1 MSKLIDVGVYRSDV
15 TNRNGRAKFFQN
27 LYLLSLVIAMIVLV
41 LLLFN
46 VINRTFGLVAQR
58 YSVDPDQ
65 LTSKPIADLNTS
77 ELAQIL
83 LDNVPRRLLVIV
95 RDNLSSVTPEAFTGT
110 LLGQSIKGQV
120 PDGYADIAPRDIPET
135 ERNTVFKQL
144 LELNLSDEVLTAL
157 VDSEIVKTEIATG
170 WSLTE
175 SLFNRPAIEAIMAEK
190 YPDSDLE
197 WKSWLSPR
205 FITSP
210 LSTKPVETGIRQA
223 VLGTIWL
230 LLLTV
235 IISFPLGVGAAIYL
249 EEYAT
254 DNWFNKLIET
264 NIRNLAGVP
273 SIIYGML
280 GLTIFVRSLET
291 FTGGRSV
298 LSGALTMSLLILP
311 IIIINAREAL
321 RAVPSTIREASYG
334 LGATKWQTISRQ
346 VFPAALPGMMTG
358 TILGMSRAI
367 GETAPLFGIATTF
380 INTDPVGPFS
390 RFTVLPMQI
399 YTWTGQP
406 SELFR
411 FNASATIFVLLI
423 LLLSM
428 NSVAIYIRNRASRNR
443 L

>member
-1 MSKLIDVGVYRSDV
+1 MSKLVDVGVYRSGIA
-15 TNRNGRAKFFQN
+15 NRNGRAKLVQN
-27 LYLLSLVIAMIVLV
+27 FYLASLIVAMIVLV

-46 VINRTFGLVAQR
+46 VVNRTFGLVAQR

-65 LTSKPIADLNTS
+65 LTSKPIADLNVE

-83 LDNVPRRLLVIV
+83 YDNVPRRLLVIV
-95 RDNLSSVTPEAFTGT
+95 RDNLSQVASDAFTST
-110 LLGQSIKGQV
+110 PLGQSINGQV
-120 PDGYADIAPRDIPET
+120 PAEYTAIAPRDLPEA
-135 ERNTVFKQL
+135 ERNEAFKQL
-144 LELNLSDEVLTAL
+144 LALNLSDEVLTAL
-157 VDSEIVKTEIATG
+157 IDSEIVKTEIATG
-170 WSLTE
+170 WTLTD
-175 SLFNRPAIEAIMAEK
+175 SLFNRGAIEATMTEK
-190 YPDSDLE
+190 YPDSDLV

-205 FITSP
+205 FITSE

-223 VLGTIWL
+223 VLGTVWL
-230 LLLTV
+230 LILTV
-235 IISFPLGVGAAIYL
+235 LISFPLGVGAAIYL

-280 GLTIFVRSLET
+280 GLTIFVRTLEG

-380 INTDPVGPFS
+380 INTDPTGPFS

-399 YTWTGQP
+399 YTWTGHP

-411 FNASATIFVLLI
+411 FNASATIFVLLV
-423 LLLSM
+423 LLLTM
-428 NSVAIYIRNRASRNR
+428 NSVAIYIRNRASQNR

>member
-1 MSKLIDVGVYRSDV
+1 MTKLIDVGIYRSGV
-15 TNRNGRAKFFQN
+15 QNRNGRAKLFQN
-27 LYLLSLVIAMIVLV
+27 LYLISLIIAMIVLV

-46 VINRTFGLVAQR
+46 VVNRSFGLVVQR
-58 YSVDPDQ
+58 YSVDPDT
-65 LTSKPIADLNTS
+65 LTDKPIADLNVD

-83 LDNVPRRLLVIV
+83 YDNVPRRLLVIA
-95 RDNLSSVTPEAFTGT
+95 RDNLSKVAPDAFTNT
-110 LLGQSIKGQV
+110 VFEQSINGQV
-120 PDGYADIAPRDIPET
+120 PEQYRAVAPRDLSEA
-135 ERNTVFKQL
+135 ERNEALKQIL
-144 LELNLSDEVLTAL
+144 ALNLSDEVLTTL
-157 VDSEIVKTEIATG
+157 IDTEIVKTEIPTG
-170 WSLTE
+170 WTLTE
-175 SLFNRPAIEAIMAEK
+175 SLFNRASIDAIAAER
-190 YPDSDLE
+190 YPDSDVV
-197 WKSWLSPR
+197 WRSWVSPR

-223 VLGTIWL
+223 ALGTVWL
-230 LLLTV
+230 LALTLL
-235 IISFPLGVGAAIYL
+235 ISFPLGVGAAIYL

-254 DNWFNKLIET
+254 DNWFNRLIET

-280 GLTIFVRSLET
+280 GLTIFVRSLEGI
-291 FTGGRSV
+291 TGGRSV

-311 IIIINAREAL
+311 VIIINAREAL

-346 VFPAALPGMMTG
+346 VFPAALPGMLTG

-380 INTDPVGPFS
+380 INTDPTGPFS

-411 FNASATIFVLLI
+411 FNASATILVLLV
-423 LLLSM
+423 LLLIM
-428 NSVAIYIRNRASRNR
+428 NSAAIYLRNRASSRR
-443 L
+443 I